1 MDNGTP
7 NLIVET
13 IAVGPLGANC
23 YILGC
28 PEDKVAVVIDP
39 GGEPEKIIRRLKER
53 GLTPIMVVNTHGH
66 VDHTAGNGPIKE
78 HYDLPIAIHE
88 GDAGFMI
95 SAFNL
100 GLSQVYGVPRPV
112 AADKTLKDGEV
123 IQLCRHHSL
132 RIIHTP
138 GHSRG
143 GICLLSGDILFTGDT
158 LFANSIGRSDLPGG
172 SSEELLRSIKER
184 LLPLG
189 DNIRIFPGHGPGS
202 TIKEERLHNPFLT

>member
-1 MDNGTP
+1 MDND
-7 NLIVET
+7 LIVET

-23 YILGC
+23 YIFGC
-28 PEDKVAVVIDP
+28 LEDKVAIVIDP
-39 GGEPEKIIRRLKER
+39 GGEPERIIRRLKER

-66 VDHTAGNGPIKE
+66 ADHTAGNGPIKE
-78 HYDLPIAIHE
+78 HYGLPIAIHKE
-88 GDAGFMI
+88 DTDFMI
-95 SAFNL
+95 SAFNRE
-100 GLSQVYGVPRPV
+100 LSQIYGVPQPV
-112 AADKTLKDGEV
+112 AADKTLKDGDV
-123 IQLCRHHSL
+123 LQLCRHRSL
-132 RIIHTP
+132 RVIHTP

-143 GICLLSGDILFTGDT
+143 GICLLSGNILFTGDT
-158 LFANSIGRSDLPGG
+158 LFAHSIGRSDLPGG